1 MILFAV
7 SSSKLLNN
15 YGLRP
20 KASSSFLVITLQY
33 RSTVGTVFQS
43 LINWLHRLAVSSD
56 NLCRFQF
63 KVIKQSIPLL
73 TQLKEEAFIMADTGS
88 LFSQEGFI
96 SGEAI
101 HERIEDVHESAD
113 ERVVG
118 LLDDE
123 DDLTSNTEELLK
135 QLDDAI
141 TTVDDTRAAGSILS
155 SPLKKVAACRS
166 EQGVNVVTPGKLTP
180 AKRATPASNIGIL
193 EFPSQQQQM
202 PPQCQQHQQVIL
214 AFRALPLQYPQISI
228 LKAEGNSEAC
238 AP

>member
-1 MILFAV
+1 
-7 SSSKLLNN
+7 
-15 YGLRP
+15 
-20 KASSSFLVITLQY
+20 
-33 RSTVGTVFQS
+33 
-43 LINWLHRLAVSSD
+43 
-56 NLCRFQF
+56 
-63 KVIKQSIPLL
+63 
-73 TQLKEEAFIMADTGS
+73 MADTGS

-155 SPLKKVAACRS
+155 SPVKKVAACRS

-202 PPQCQQHQQVIL
+202 PPQCQQQQQVLL
-214 AFRALPLQYPQISI
+214 AFRHGRRCGQRRGRQMAARAAVRAPARTAVRAAARAPARAKLFFLCIS
-228 LKAEGNSEAC
+228 
-238 AP
+238 